1 MDGGEPGGGSAGGS
15 GGAAVGGE
23 GSVVSVG
30 GQQLLI
36 TGAGSDGQG
45 TIMMSAE
52 DAAQFFQN
60 AGIQWDPSGKFSDF
74 HFCWKKGSPIIGTTF
89 DHSPVVCVREIV
101 YTQFILYRH
110 THLEV

>member
-60 AGIQWDPSGKFSDF
+60 AGIQWDPSGKFSDYF
-74 HFCWKKGSPIIGTTF
+74 PFLLKKRNQQSLVRHLII
-89 DHSPVVCVREIV
+89 
-101 YTQFILYRH
+101 
-110 THLEV
+110 HL

>member
-1 MDGGEPGGGSAGGS
+1 MDEGGPEAASAGG
-15 GGAAVGGE
+15 GE
-23 GSVVSVG
+23 GVAVA

-60 AGIQWDPSGKFSDF
+60 AGIQWDPSGQ
-74 HFCWKKGSPIIGTTF
+74 GVIIGDAAQVQDMTEAAQDVRHF
-89 DHSPVVCVREIV
+89 IPCVSV
-101 YTQFILYRH
+101 F
-110 THLEV
+110 VNC

>member
-60 AGIQWDPSGKFSDF
+60 AGIQWDPSGKFSDYF
-74 HFCWKKGSPIIGTTF
+74 PFLLKKRINGCTTF
-89 DHSPVVCVREIV
+89 DHSPVVCVMEIV
-101 YTQFILYRH
+101 YMARNPFNSS
-110 THLEV
+110 

>member
-1 MDGGEPGGGSAGGS
+1 MDEGGAEAGAGGT
-15 GGAAVGGE
+15 AVGE
-23 GSVVSVG
+23 GVAVG

-60 AGIQWDPSGKFSDF
+60 AGIQWDPSGQ
-74 HFCWKKGSPIIGTTF
+74 GVIIGDASQVHDMTEATQDVRVVETF
-89 DHSPVVCVREIV
+89 FERRIRVLMTLGVAAFLNYNLHD
-101 YTQFILYRH
+101 
-110 THLEV
+110 

>member
-1 MDGGEPGGGSAGGS
+1 MDE
-15 GGAAVGGE
+15 GGAAAAAAADAAGNE
-23 GSVVSVG
+23 GVAAVAG

-60 AGIQWDPSGKFSDF
+60 AGIQWDPSGQ
-74 HFCWKKGSPIIGTTF
+74 GVIIGDAAQVQDMTEAAAQ
-89 DHSPVVCVREIV
+89 DVRKFEENH
-101 YTQFILYRH
+101 F
-110 THLEV
+110 